1 MPLRRNAAPDI
12 ELAVPSLLILDD
24 DDDTCKLLSD
34 ALTQPG
40 RDVRLALGPD
50 EAFAALRQRPC
61 DVLLTDFDLRSTQN
75 GLDVLRAVK
84 VEWPETQVILMSGY
98 STLESAVA
106 GVRAGAFDY
115 LAKPFDIREARS
127 CVDRAFATHQ
137 PVETLPLGGAA
148 LPAGLVG
155 RTREMLDVYKQIALA
170 ADAATAVLVIGE
182 SGTGKELVARAI
194 HEYGRGNARP
204 FVGVNCGALAETL
217 LESELFGHVR
227 GSFTGAVADK
237 KGLFEQASG
246 GTIFL
251 DEISET
257 SPAMQVKLLRVLQEN
272 EVRPVGGNRV
282 IQTSARVL
290 SASNR
295 DLTEEVAEKRFRQDL
310 YYRLSTFVIRLPPLR
325 SRRDDIPML
334 AAQFLRSACVSA
346 QREAQITPG
355 AMEALAAYPWPGNV
369 RELENVVERLVLTSR
384 SGRIEQSD
392 VDASLAP
399 ADPPRRGTPA
409 FSDLPSLDELE
420 GRYLAHVLSVT
431 GGHRTRAAE
440 IMKVDRKTL
449 TRMAARHGLDGD

>member
-1 MPLRRNAAPDI
+1 MT
-12 ELAVPSLLILDD
+12 SLLILDD
-24 DDDTCKLLSD
+24 DDDTCKLLAD

-40 RDVRLALGPD
+40 REVRLARGPD
-50 EAFAALRQRPC
+50 EAFAALRERPC

-84 VEWPETQVILMSGY
+84 AEWPGTQVILMSGY

-137 PVETLPLGGAA
+137 PVETLPLGGGAG

-194 HEYGRGNARP
+194 HEYGRGTARP

-227 GSFTGAVADK
+227 GSFTGAVGDK
-237 KGLFEQASG
+237 KGLFEQASS

-282 IQTSARVL
+282 IATSARVL

-295 DLTEEVAEKRFRQDL
+295 DLIEEVAEKRFRQDL

-325 SRRDDIPML
+325 ARRDDIPML

-346 QREAQITPG
+346 QRDAQITPG
-355 AMEALAAYPWPGNV
+355 AMDALAAYGWPGNV

-384 SGRIEQSD
+384 SGRIEKSD

-399 ADPPRRGTPA
+399 ADLSRPGPTA
-409 FSDLPSLDELE
+409 FGDLPSLDDLE
-420 GRYLAHVLSVT
+420 GRYLAHVLRVT

-440 IMKVDRKTL
+440 ILKVDRKTL